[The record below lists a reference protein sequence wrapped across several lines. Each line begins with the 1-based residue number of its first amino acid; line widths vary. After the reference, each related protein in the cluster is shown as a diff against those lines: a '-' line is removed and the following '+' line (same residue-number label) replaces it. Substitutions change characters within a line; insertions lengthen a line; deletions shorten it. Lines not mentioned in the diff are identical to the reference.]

1 MARNAL
7 QALGDLG
14 LLGADSLIFIS
25 ENADDHAPGGDERSI
40 GLGRA
45 TGTAAAPV
53 AVGLDVAMVAQ
64 DDTPVAPDLP
74 SLPDTGPFL
83 SFEIGG
89 ALGAPGG
96 NGTDRSMITLV
107 DVVFAARG
115 GMPGPPGGGGG
126 DGGGGGGD
134 TSSDGVLKNYY
145 SGSSLGTDTNP
156 GADDLGY
163 DIWIEFK
170 GSDWTFDLQQAFI
183 NAADYFTTVIT
194 YDIGGG
200 GKYRGKT
207 IDDLYISAELKA
219 IDGEG
224 GILGQAGP
232 TAVWTANEL
241 TAAGVIQLDIAD
253 ASAFL
258 DKGLL
263 DDIVTHEMMH
273 VLGFGTL
280 WNYGDAPLV
289 FNNDHYMGTAAVDA
303 YNDTLDPAASLVTFI
318 LTDGGGHWDEGT
330 LGNELMTPYINDD
343 SSVSNNGVLTP
354 ATIDANYLS
363 EFSVMSLADLGYI
376 VDDYYDYPYD
386 EIA

>member
-232 TAVWTANEL
+232 TAVWTANYL

-253 ASAFL
+253 ALIYLA
-258 DKGLL
+258 DGLL

-280 WNYGDAPLV
+280 WEYGDHDLV
-289 FNNDHYMGTAAVDA
+289 DGYQYKGDA
-303 YNDTLDPAASLVTFI
+303 LTVYQTEVGDPDAMFI
-318 LTDGGGHWDEGT
+318 PVEEDGGGGTAGGHWNEILADYTKDPDG
-330 LGNELMTPYINDD
+330 LDNELMTGFIDD
-343 SSVSNNGVLTP
+343 
-354 ATIDANYLS
+354 DNYLS
-363 EFSVMSLADLGYI
+363 KFSVMSLADLGYA
-376 VDDYYDYPYD
+376 VTYEDYSYDNYLYGD
-386 EIA
+386 FA